1 MRQFS
6 GKNVLI
12 TGGASGIGLAASE
25 ELIRRGANIII
36 FDLNP
41 KAIKTAL
48 DYLKE
53 LVIEKNTSCEAI
65 EGDVTNYSSI
75 KKAVDDMEK
84 RGNPVDLL
92 ITSAG
97 IAHPGAVF
105 DLDPEIIKKTIDIDL
120 LGTIYACRAVLPGM
134 IKRGGNCHIAL
145 ISSVAGFLG
154 VYGYSAYGAAKFG
167 VRGLGEVLLQELK
180 PYRIPVTVLFPPDT
194 DTPQLAYE
202 NKFKPDATKAISGTI
217 KPVSAEYVA
226 KCLIKG
232 IRKEKFQ
239 VIPTFSG
246 KMTYFLSKFF
256 GPLLRWFLANTVI
269 KVEKKK
275 L

>member
-1 MRQFS
+1 MHHFS

-41 KAIKTAL
+41 KAIKSAL

-97 IAHPGAVF
+97 ISHPGAVF

-120 LGTIYACRAVLPGM
+120 LGTIYTCRAVIPGM
-134 IKRGGNCHIAL
+134 IKRGGNTHIAVV
-145 ISSVAGFLG
+145 SSI
-154 VYGYSAYGAAKFG
+154 
-167 VRGLGEVLLQELK
+167 EV
-180 PYRIPVTVLFPPDT
+180 
-194 DTPQLAYE
+194 
-202 NKFKPDATKAISGTI
+202 
-217 KPVSAEYVA
+217 
-226 KCLIKG
+226 KG
-232 IRKEKFQ
+232 WHCFWIIF
-239 VIPTFSG
+239 
-246 KMTYFLSKFF
+246 
-256 GPLLRWFLANTVI
+256 
-269 KVEKKK
+269 
-275 L
+275 